1 MLYRNHKANKA
12 LRILALLLALICIFT
27 IADPAV
33 FQENLFDLVSGL
45 LRTRHETVAEPVGI
59 SPAPRAGGEYQYFSP

>member
-33 FQENLFDLVSGL
+33 FQENLFYLMSGL
-45 LRTRHETVAEPVGI
+45 CGTAHEFIAQEVGVSI
-59 SPAPRAGGEYQYFSP
+59 PAGTGGED